1 MKNLSSN
8 FTVTSRDRHQFIFR
22 NKTDPPDVGK
32 YNPISSL
39 VIPKVPEANF
49 NKPIEYSQDATQKKI
64 DLEFNQTHICNHLIK
79 NICAASGMLQS
90 HKKALKSEDLRD
102 KKKHLNS
109 KEVIETESSIDG
121 T

>member
-1 MKNLSSN
+1 
-8 FTVTSRDRHQFIFR
+8 
-22 NKTDPPDVGK
+22 
-32 YNPISSL
+32 
-39 VIPKVPEANF
+39 
-49 NKPIEYSQDATQKKI
+49 
-64 DLEFNQTHICNHLIK
+64 
-79 NICAASGMLQS
+79 MLQT